1 MITTP
6 TEREATI
13 GISGSAAPLE
23 SLAERARN
31 ADSRA
36 LELLLTRVRPL
47 VLRWAVVR
55 TGDAD
60 DAEDVAQRVL
70 VIVQQRIGRFDGR
83 AKFTSW
89 LYRVTANAAAEL
101 GRRKGAFQRLRDR
114 LRGSPPAV
122 FAPDPLARLEQER
135 GRKLLRAMMEELTVN
150 QRVALDLVD
159 LQGYTPAEAADLIG
173 MHAGTLRV
181 HLLRARR
188 TMRTRILERNDPLQD
203 GE

>member
-1 MITTP
+1 MVTTP

-31 ADSRA
+31 ADSGA

-60 DAEDVAQRVL
+60 DAEDVTQRVL
-70 VIVQQRIGRFDGR
+70 MSVQQRIGRFDGR

-89 LYRVTANAAAEL
+89 LYRVTANAAAEQ
-101 GRRKGAFQRLRDR
+101 RRGMGGFER
-114 LRGSPPAV
+114 LRGRLRALPS
-122 FAPDPLARLEQER
+122 APYATDPLEHIERER
-135 GRKLLRAMMEELTVN
+135 GRRLLRAMMEELTVN

-159 LQGYTPAEAADLIG
+159 LQGYSPAEAAELIG

-188 TMRTRILERNDPLQD
+188 AIRARILDEHGTMHD
-203 GE
+203 GK